1 LPSKDNSLD
10 LTLDIFPISKTE
22 PRFQFSFSSG
32 TGAFI
37 QEVTATLA
45 DREDTPSIETPET
58 FNTGIVVPF
67 GRVDLLEPLVFSFV
81 CFAKADVVV
90 RRR

>member
-1 LPSKDNSLD
+1 M
-10 LTLDIFPISKTE
+10 
-22 PRFQFSFSSG
+22 
-32 TGAFI
+32 
-37 QEVTATLA
+37 TATLA
-45 DREDTPSIETPET
+45 DREDTPSIETPEA
-58 FNTGIVVPF
+58 FNAGIVVPF